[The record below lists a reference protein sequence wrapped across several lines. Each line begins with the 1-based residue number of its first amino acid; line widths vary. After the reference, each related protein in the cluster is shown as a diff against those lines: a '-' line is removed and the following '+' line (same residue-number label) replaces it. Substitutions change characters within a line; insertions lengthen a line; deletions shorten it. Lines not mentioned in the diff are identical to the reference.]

1 LRSNELVIRLA
12 EASDSS
18 ALISL
23 IERYWE
29 FEQIEGFNPAHIT
42 KLLADLFHAPNRGQ
56 IWLAQ
61 EGDLRVGYLIAVYL
75 FSLEHGGLMAE
86 IDEFFVTPE
95 NRSRKIGSAL
105 LEAAIAQMEQRGLT
119 HVQLQLGR
127 NNTRGLRFYE
137 QHGFDSLSGYR
148 LLNKSLRP

>member
-1 LRSNELVIRLA
+1 VIRLA

-29 FEQIEGFNPAHIT
+29 FEQIEGFNPART
-42 KLLADLFHAPNRGQ
+42 TNLLADLFHAPHRGQ

-61 EGDLRVGYLIAVYL
+61 DGGLRVGYLIAAYL
-75 FSLEHGGLMAE
+75 F
-86 IDEFFVTPE
+86 
-95 NRSRKIGSAL
+95 
-105 LEAAIAQMEQRGLT
+105 
-119 HVQLQLGR
+119 
-127 NNTRGLRFYE
+127 TRGLRFYE